1 MKSGC
6 RLASLVVTVM
16 AAASLFSMVCML
28 KIDQIVHRDLYNYGL
43 QFSYAWATPY
53 WNTARLVFAMAWL
66 NIIAAITLHLFTFV
80 LRPRALGQLVT
91 EAKGQKGQRL
101 EPIRSLERRIIEVS
115 GGGLASWVVVFMAA
129 ASLLSIIGTYRID
142 QIVHRDLYSYGLQF
156 SYAWATPYWNTARTL
171 LAMSGLSVIAAI
183 TVHLY
188 TLVSRRK
195 QISVSVRP
203 YRKWLFAVALIVILS
218 FAYLY
223 SSGILTIGGT
233 PQRSSPPV
241 GFWGLYIEAS
251 PTSGGTLIPSGRQNI
266 AVGSGI
272 TVEATPSGNYVLDSW
287 QLDGLYLGPGISN
300 PILVNSQTEGTVH
313 TLTAVFKI
321 PGPTQ
326 GTNIAP
332 NPSFEFGPEYW
343 RGWVNN
349 PNGGLVGTTTFY
361 SDDAYD
367 GTHCV
372 GGNITEADPTG
383 EGSVIWRTIIPW
395 WDLQPGKAGAYS
407 VRAAIKGNQPV
418 GIVINYFKIV
428 NGSQERIRTD
438 RFYIT
443 QVSSTAWQMS
453 DWITFTTPDDP
464 NYYYFEVLF
473 HIHLVGWF
481 KVDQLEVI
489 GPS

>member
-1 MKSGC
+1 MKSGG
-6 RLASLVVTVM
+6 RLASQVVIVM

-28 KIDQIVHRDLYNYGL
+28 
-43 QFSYAWATPY
+43 
-53 WNTARLVFAMAWL
+53 
-66 NIIAAITLHLFTFV
+66 
-80 LRPRALGQLVT
+80 
-91 EAKGQKGQRL
+91 
-101 EPIRSLERRIIEVS
+101 
-115 GGGLASWVVVFMAA
+115 
-129 ASLLSIIGTYRID
+129 RID

-156 SYAWATPYWNTARTL
+156 SYEWATPYWNTARAL

-195 QISVSVRP
+195 PLVSRLKQVLVSGLKQVYALLRS
-203 YRKWLFAVALIVILS
+203 YRKWVLAVVLIVILS
-218 FAYLY
+218 FAFLY
-223 SSGILTIGGT
+223 ALGNLTLGGT
-233 PQRSSPPV
+233 PQRPPPPA

-300 PILVNSQTEGTVH
+300 PIFVNSQTEGTVH

-326 GTNIAP
+326 GTNIAL

-349 PNGGLVGTTTFY
+349 PNGGLVGTTTYY

-372 GGNITEADPTG
+372 GGNITQADPTG

-453 DWITFTTPDDP
+453 DWITFATPDEP

-481 KVDQLEVI
+481 KVDQVEVI

>member
-1 MKSGC
+1 
-6 RLASLVVTVM
+6 M

-28 KIDQIVHRDLYNYGL
+28 
-43 QFSYAWATPY
+43 
-53 WNTARLVFAMAWL
+53 
-66 NIIAAITLHLFTFV
+66 
-80 LRPRALGQLVT
+80 
-91 EAKGQKGQRL
+91 
-101 EPIRSLERRIIEVS
+101 
-115 GGGLASWVVVFMAA
+115 
-129 ASLLSIIGTYRID
+129 RID

-156 SYAWATPYWNTARTL
+156 SYEWATPYWNTARAL

-195 QISVSVRP
+195 PLVSRLKQVLVSGLKQVYALLRS
-203 YRKWLFAVALIVILS
+203 YRKWVLAVVLIVILS
-218 FAYLY
+218 FAFLY
-223 SSGILTIGGT
+223 ALGNLTLGGT
-233 PQRSSPPV
+233 PQRPPPPA

-300 PILVNSQTEGTVH
+300 PIFVNSQTEGTVH

-326 GTNIAP
+326 GTNIAL

-349 PNGGLVGTTTFY
+349 PNGGLVGTTTYY

-372 GGNITEADPTG
+372 GGNITQADPTG

-453 DWITFTTPDDP
+453 DWITFATPDEP

-481 KVDQLEVI
+481 KVDQVEVI

>member
-1 MKSGC
+1 MKSGG
-6 RLASLVVTVM
+6 RLASQVVIVM

-28 KIDQIVHRDLYNYGL
+28 
-43 QFSYAWATPY
+43 
-53 WNTARLVFAMAWL
+53 
-66 NIIAAITLHLFTFV
+66 
-80 LRPRALGQLVT
+80 
-91 EAKGQKGQRL
+91 
-101 EPIRSLERRIIEVS
+101 
-115 GGGLASWVVVFMAA
+115 
-129 ASLLSIIGTYRID
+129 RID

-156 SYAWATPYWNTARTL
+156 SYEWATPYWNTARAL

-195 QISVSVRP
+195 PLVSRLKQVLVSGLKQVYALLRS
-203 YRKWLFAVALIVILS
+203 YRKWVLAVVLIVILS
-218 FAYLY
+218 FAFLY
-223 SSGILTIGGT
+223 ALGNLTLGGT
-233 PQRSSPPV
+233 PQRPPPPA

-300 PILVNSQTEGTVH
+300 PIFVNSQTEGTVH

-326 GTNIAP
+326 GTNIAL

-349 PNGGLVGTTTFY
+349 PNGGLVGTTTYY

-372 GGNITEADPTG
+372 GGNITQADPTG

-453 DWITFTTPDDP
+453 DWITFATPSEP

-481 KVDQLEVI
+481 KVDQVEVI